1 MIPIWRLFNLRYSRN
16 CSLHT
21 IFLLIYPQDVNVW
34 LEDSD
39 NAQSLSEINGI
50 LELMYDVQSDT
61 DAKEQEATIALD
73 NYKEGIKLSFFI
85 HSGDAYFTHFQPH

>member
-1 MIPIWRLFNLRYSRN
+1 MANPENAKNLS
-16 CSLHT
+16 
-21 IFLLIYPQDVNVW
+21 QVD
-34 LEDSD
+34 
-39 NAQSLSEINGI
+39 GI